1 MKRTATIALSVLAVS
16 GLLAACGGNPS
27 DAGAGGGGGGETE
40 DAAAGYPERPIDYVI
55 AFDAG
60 GESDITA
67 RLQQEPLQEALDT
80 TVTVSYKPGGGGA
93 LAWSE
98 LTRTEPDGYTI
109 MGHNLPHIILQP
121 MMRGDA
127 GYETE
132 DLKQVYIFQS
142 TPNILAVPADSEYE
156 TLDDFIAAAKESPG
170 AISVGGSGDYSA
182 NHVGT
187 LLLNDEAG
195 IETTYTPFSGTGA
208 AVPALL
214 GGHVDALMT
223 YTPMVGQLGDQI
235 RVLGVATEERMEGLD
250 DLPTFTEQGIDLVD
264 GAYRGVAVPQ
274 ETPDAIVDKLVDTFT
289 EINEDPDL
297 AAEFEEQGF
306 VLENMGPEEA
316 TEFTAERKE
325 VYQDLF
331 ERLGLL

>member
-1 MKRTATIALSVLAVS
+1 MKRFARTAAP
-16 GLLAACGGNPS
+16 LLAASLMLVACS
-27 DAGAGGGGGGETE
+27 GGGGSDA
-40 DAAAGYPERPIDYVI
+40 DAAENYPDGPIDYAL

-67 RLQQEPLQEALDT
+67 RLQQEPLQEVLGT
-80 TVTVSYKPGGGGA
+80 EVSVSYQPGGGGA

-98 LTRTEPDGYTI
+98 LTRTAPDGYTI

-121 MMRGDA
+121 MMRENA

-142 TPNILAVPADSEYE
+142 TPNILAVRAESEFQ
-156 TLDDFIAAAKESPG
+156 TLDDFIAAAQADPG
-170 AISVGGSGDYSA
+170 AISVGGSGDFSA

-223 YTPMVGQLGDQI
+223 YTPMIEQLGDQI
-235 RVLGVATEERMEGLD
+235 RVLAIASAEPMEGLED
-250 DLPTFTEQGIDLVD
+250 YPTFTELGLDVVD
-264 GAYRGVAVPQ
+264 GAYRGVAVPP
-274 ETPDAIVDKLVDTFT
+274 ETPDAIVDKLAEAFA
-289 EINEDPDL
+289 EINQDPELIERFRDQ
-297 AAEFEEQGF
+297 AF

-316 TEFTAERKE
+316 TEFTQERAE
-325 VYQDLF
+325 VYRDLF

>member
-1 MKRTATIALSVLAVS
+1 MKRFAKIAVPVIAVTALV
-16 GLLAACGGNPS
+16 AACGN
-27 DAGAGGGGGGETE
+27 GGGDD
-40 DAAAGYPERPIDYVI
+40 DAASYPERPIDYVI

-67 RLQQEPLQEALDT
+67 RLQQAPLQEALGTD
-80 TVTVSYKPGGGGA
+80 VTVSYQPGGGGA

-132 DLKQVYIFQS
+132 DLKHVYIFQS

-156 TLDDFIAAAKESPG
+156 TLDDFIAAAEASPG
-170 AISVGGSGDYSA
+170 AISVGGSGDFSA

-208 AVPALL
+208 ATPALL
-214 GGHVDALMT
+214 G
-223 YTPMVGQLGDQI
+223 
-235 RVLGVATEERMEGLD
+235 
-250 DLPTFTEQGIDLVD
+250 
-264 GAYRGVAVPQ
+264 
-274 ETPDAIVDKLVDTFT
+274 
-289 EINEDPDL
+289 
-297 AAEFEEQGF
+297 
-306 VLENMGPEEA
+306 
-316 TEFTAERKE
+316 
-325 VYQDLF
+325 
-331 ERLGLL
+331 

>member
-1 MKRTATIALSVLAVS
+1 MKRTATIALSVLTVS
-16 GLLAACGGNPS
+16 TMVAACGGNAG
-27 DAGAGGGGGGETE
+27 DAGEGGGG
-40 DAAAGYPERPIDYVI
+40 DAAEGYPERPIDYVI
-55 AFDAG
+55 AFDPG

-67 RLQQEPLQEALDT
+67 RLQQEPLQAALGTD
-80 TVTVSYKPGGGGA
+80 VTISYQPGGGGA

-109 MGHNLPHIILQP
+109 MGYNLPHIILQP

-127 GYETE
+127 GYETY
-132 DLKQVYIFQS
+132 DLEPVYIFQS
-142 TPNILAVPADSEYE
+142 TPNILVVRADSDIQ
-156 TLDDFIAAAKESPG
+156 TLDDFIAAAKESPR
-170 AISVGGSGDYSA
+170 AMSVGGSGDFTA

-214 GGHVDALMT
+214 GGNVDALMT
-223 YTPMVGQLGDQI
+223 YTPMIEQLGDQI
-235 RVLGVATEERMEGLD
+235 RVLAVATEERMEGLE

-264 GAYRGVAVPQ
+264 GAYRGVAVPP
-274 ETPDAIVDKLVDTFT
+274 ETPDAIVEKLTATFA
-289 EINEDPDL
+289 ELNEDPEL
-297 AAEFEEQGF
+297 ADRFKEQGF

-316 TEFTAERKE
+316 TQFTKEREK

-331 ERLGLL
+331 KRLGML

>member
-1 MKRTATIALSVLAVS
+1 MKRHAKTALSLLAVS
-16 GLLAACGGNPS
+16 ATLAACGG
-27 DAGAGGGGGGETE
+27 GGGDGATE
-40 DAAAGYPERPIDYVI
+40 DAAVAYPERPIDYVI
-55 AFDAG
+55 AFDPG

-67 RLQQEPLQEALDT
+67 RLQQEPLQEVLGT
-80 TVTVSYKPGGGGA
+80 EVSVSYQPGGGGA

-121 MMRGDA
+121 MMREDA

-142 TPNILAVPADSEYE
+142 TPNILAVRADSEYQ
-156 TLDDFIAAAKESPG
+156 TLDDFIAAAKENPG
-170 AISVGGSGDYSA
+170 AISVGGSGDFSA

-223 YTPMVGQLGDQI
+223 YTPMIEQLGDQI
-235 RVLGVATEERMEGLD
+235 RVLGIATEEPMEGLED
-250 DLPTFTEQGIDLVD
+250 HPTFTEQGIELVD
-264 GAYRGVAVPQ
+264 GAYRGVAVPP
-274 ETPDAIVDKLVDTFT
+274 ETSDAIVAKLADIFA
-289 EINEDPDL
+289 EINKDPAL
-297 AAEFEEQGF
+297 AEQFKEQGF
-306 VLENMGPEEA
+306 VLENMGPAEA
-316 TEFTAERKE
+316 TAFTQERKE

-331 ERLGLL
+331 ERLGML

>member
-1 MKRTATIALSVLAVS
+1 MKRFAKLALPALAISTMV
-16 GLLAACGGNPS
+16 AACGGN
-27 DAGAGGGGGGETE
+27 GGGGGG
-40 DAAAGYPERPIDYVI
+40 DAADAAEGYPARPIDYVI

-67 RLQQEPLQEALDT
+67 RLQQEPLQEALGT
-80 TVTVSYKPGGGGA
+80 EVSVSYQPGGGGA

-98 LTRTEPDGYTI
+98 LTRTEGDGYTI

-121 MMRGDA
+121 MMREDA

-132 DLKQVYIFQS
+132 DLKQVFIFQS
-142 TPNILAVPADSEYE
+142 TPNILAVRADSEYE
-156 TLDDFIAAAKESPG
+156 TLDDFIAAAKENPG
-170 AISVGGSGDYSA
+170 AISVGGSGDFSA

-223 YTPMVGQLGDQI
+223 YTPMIEQLGDQI
-235 RVLGVATEERMEGLD
+235 RVLGIATEEPMAGLED
-250 DLPTFTEQGIDLVD
+250 YPTFVDQGIDLVD

-274 ETPDAIVDKLVDTFT
+274 ETPDAIVDKLAETFAK
-289 EINEDPDL
+289 INEDPDL
-297 AAEFEEQGF
+297 VEQFKEQGF

-331 ERLGLL
+331 ERLGML

>member
-1 MKRTATIALSVLAVS
+1 MEDPMKRFAELALPVLVVS
-16 GLLAACGGNPS
+16 AMVTACGGI
-27 DAGAGGGGGGETE
+27 GGGGGD
-40 DAAAGYPERPIDYVI
+40 DAATYPERPIDYVI

-67 RLQQEPLQEALDT
+67 RLQQGPLQGALGT
-80 TVTVSYKPGGGGA
+80 EVSISYQPGAGGA

-121 MMRGDA
+121 MMREDA

-132 DLKQVYIFQS
+132 ELKQVYIFQS
-142 TPNILAVPADSEYE
+142 TPNILAVRADSEYQ
-156 TLDDFIAAAKESPG
+156 TLDDFIAAAKASPG
-170 AISVGGSGDYSA
+170 AISVGGSGDFSA
-182 NHVGT
+182 NHIGT

-223 YTPMVGQLGDQI
+223 YTPMISQLGDQI
-235 RVLGVATEERMEGLD
+235 RVLGIATEEPMAGLED
-250 DLPTFTEQGIDLVD
+250 HPTFTQQGIDLVE
-264 GAYRGVAVPQ
+264 GAYRGVAVPP
-274 ETPDAIVDKLVDTFT
+274 ETPDAIVEK
-289 EINEDPDL
+289 L
-297 AAEFEEQGF
+297 AATFAQINKDPGLIQQFRDQLF

-316 TEFTAERKE
+316 TRFTQERKE
-325 VYQDLF
+325 VYQGLF
-331 ERLGLL
+331 ERLGML